1 MSEKFTIETA
11 TNEQWLDVLD
21 YIFET
26 EPSKLKY
33 LAKEVYYD
41 EFLSDDEIYKTI
53 ESHGLDDWYAYDYVQ
68 EAAENNC
75 EEWTDLSSSEKLGY
89 MYNLDIDNWSV
100 FENAMREALNELFTS
115 TKPSK
120 LNAEI
125 DDDSA
130 FVDDGVVVAAQDAV
144 CFSPEFEEYFI
155 KKCDEYQNKD

>member
-1 MSEKFTIETA
+1 MTAKFTIETA
-11 TNEQWLDVLD
+11 SNEQWLDVLD

-53 ESHGLDDWYAYDYVQ
+53 ESNGFDDWYAYDYVQ
-68 EAAENNC
+68 QAAEING
-75 EEWTDLSSSEKLGY
+75 EDWTKLSSSEKLGY
-89 MYNLDIDNWSV
+89 MYNLDIDNWSI
-100 FENAMREALNELFTS
+100 FENAMREALIELFTT

-125 DDDSA
+125 DDDSV
-130 FVDDGVVVAAQDAV
+130 FVDDSVVVAAQDAV

>member
-1 MSEKFTIETA
+1 MTAKFTIETA
-11 TNEQWLDVLD
+11 SNEQWLDVLD

-53 ESHGLDDWYAYDYVQ
+53 ESNGFDDWYAYDYVQ
-68 EAAENNC
+68 QAAEING
-75 EEWTDLSSSEKLGY
+75 EDWTKLSSSEKLGY
-89 MYNLDIDNWSV
+89 MYNLDIDNWSI
-100 FENAMREALNELFTS
+100 FENAMREALIELFTT

-125 DDDSA
+125 DDDFA
-130 FVDDGVVVAAQDAV
+130 DDSVVVAAQDAV

>member
-1 MSEKFTIETA
+1 MTAKFTIETA
-11 TNEQWLDVLD
+11 SNEQWLDVLD

-53 ESHGLDDWYAYDYVQ
+53 ESNGFDDWYAYDHVQ
-68 EAAENNC
+68 QAAEING
-75 EEWTDLSSSEKLGY
+75 EDWTKLSSSEKLGY
-89 MYNLDIDNWSV
+89 MYNLGIDNWSI
-100 FENAMREALNELFTS
+100 FENAVREALIELFTT

-125 DDDSA
+125 DDD
-130 FVDDGVVVAAQDAV
+130 FVDDSVVVAAQDAV

>member
-1 MSEKFTIETA
+1 MSEKFTVETA
-11 TNEQWLDVLD
+11 TNEQWLAVLD

-41 EFLSDDEIYKTI
+41 EFLSDDEIYKAI
-53 ESHGLDDWYAYDYVQ
+53 ESNGFDDWYAYDYVQ
-68 EAAENNC
+68 EAAENNG

-100 FENAMREALNELFTS
+100 FENAMRETLNELFIS

-125 DDDSA
+125 DDDS
-130 FVDDGVVVAAQDAV
+130 VVVAVQDAV

>member
-68 EAAENNC
+68 QAAENNG

-100 FENAMREALNELFTS
+100 FENAMREALNELFAS

>member
-1 MSEKFTIETA
+1 MTAKFTIETA
-11 TNEQWLDVLD
+11 SNEQWLDVLD

-53 ESHGLDDWYAYDYVQ
+53 ESNGFDDWYAYDYVQ
-68 EAAENNC
+68 QAAEING
-75 EEWTDLSSSEKLGY
+75 EDWTKLSSSEKLGY
-89 MYNLDIDNWSV
+89 MYNLDIDNWSI
-100 FENAMREALNELFTS
+100 FENAMREALIELFTT

-125 DDDSA
+125 DDD
-130 FVDDGVVVAAQDAV
+130 FVDDSVVVAAQNAV

>member
-1 MSEKFTIETA
+1 MTAKFTIETA
-11 TNEQWLDVLD
+11 SNEQWLDVLD

-53 ESHGLDDWYAYDYVQ
+53 ESNGFDDWYAYDYVQ
-68 EAAENNC
+68 QAAEING
-75 EEWTDLSSSEKLGY
+75 EDWTKLSSSERLGY
-89 MYNLDIDNWSV
+89 MYNLDIDNWSI
-100 FENAMREALNELFTS
+100 FENAMREALIELFTT

-125 DDDSA
+125 DDD
-130 FVDDGVVVAAQDAV
+130 FVDDSVVVAAQDAV

>member
-1 MSEKFTIETA
+1 MSTKFTIETA
-11 TNEQWLDVLD
+11 SNERWLDVLD

-33 LAKEVYYD
+33 LAEEACYD

-53 ESHGLDDWYAYDYVQ
+53 ESNGFDDWYAYDYVRQ
-68 EAAENNC
+68 AAEING
-75 EEWTDLSSSEKLGY
+75 EDWTKLSSSEKLGY
-89 MYNLDIDNWSV
+89 MYNLDIDNWSI
-100 FENAMREALNELFTS
+100 FENAMREALIELFTT

-125 DDDSA
+125 DDD
-130 FVDDGVVVAAQDAV
+130 FVDDSVVVAAQDAV

>member
-1 MSEKFTIETA
+1 MSEKFTVETA
-11 TNEQWLDVLD
+11 SNEQWLDVLD

-41 EFLSDDEIYKTI
+41 EFLSDDEIYKAI
-53 ESHGLDDWYAYDYVQ
+53 ESNGFDDWYAYDYVQ
-68 EAAENNC
+68 EAAENNG

-100 FENAMREALNELFTS
+100 FENAMREALIELFTS

-125 DDDSA
+125 DDDS
-130 FVDDGVVVAAQDAV
+130 VVVAAQDAV

>member
-1 MSEKFTIETA
+1 MSTKFTVETA
-11 TNEQWLDVLD
+11 TNEQWLAVLD

-26 EPSKLKY
+26 DPSKLKY
-33 LAKEVYYD
+33 LAKEVFYD

-68 EAAENNC
+68 EAAENNGK
-75 EEWTDLSSSEKLGY
+75 EWTDLSSGEKLGY

-100 FENAMREALNELFTS
+100 FENAMREALIELFTT

-125 DDDSA
+125 DDDSV
-130 FVDDGVVVAAQDAV
+130 FVDDSVVVAA
-144 CFSPEFEEYFI
+144 
-155 KKCDEYQNKD
+155 

>member
-1 MSEKFTIETA
+1 MTAKFTIETA
-11 TNEQWLDVLD
+11 SNEQWLDVLD

-53 ESHGLDDWYAYDYVQ
+53 ESNGFDDWYAYDYVQ
-68 EAAENNC
+68 QTAEING
-75 EEWTDLSSSEKLGY
+75 EDWTKLSSSEKLGY

-100 FENAMREALNELFTS
+100 FENAMREALIELFTT

-125 DDDSA
+125 DDDSV
-130 FVDDGVVVAAQDAV
+130 FVDDSVVVAAKDAV

>member
-1 MSEKFTIETA
+1 MTAKFTIETA
-11 TNEQWLDVLD
+11 SNEQWLDVLD

-41 EFLSDDEIYKTI
+41 EFLSDDEIYKAI
-53 ESHGLDDWYAYDYVQ
+53 ESNGFDDWYAYDYVQ
-68 EAAENNC
+68 QAAEING
-75 EEWTDLSSSEKLGY
+75 EDWTKLSSSEKLGY
-89 MYNLDIDNWSV
+89 MYNLDIDNWSI
-100 FENAMREALNELFTS
+100 FENAMREALIELFTT

-125 DDDSA
+125 DDD
-130 FVDDGVVVAAQDAV
+130 FVDDSVVVAAQDAV

>member
-21 YIFET
+21 YIFEA
-26 EPSKLKY
+26 EPSMLKY

-68 EAAENNC
+68 EAAENNS
-75 EEWTDLSSSEKLGY
+75 EEWTDLSSSEKRGY

-130 FVDDGVVVAAQDAV
+130 FVDDEVVVAAQDAV
-144 CFSPEFEEYFI
+144 CFSDEFKEYFI

>member
-1 MSEKFTIETA
+1 MTAKFTIETA
-11 TNEQWLDVLD
+11 SNEQWLDVFD

-53 ESHGLDDWYAYDYVQ
+53 ESNGFDDWYAYDYVQ
-68 EAAENNC
+68 QAAEING
-75 EEWTDLSSSEKLGY
+75 EDWTKLSSSEKLGY
-89 MYNLDIDNWSV
+89 MYNLDIDNWSI
-100 FENAMREALNELFTS
+100 FENAMREALIELFTT

-125 DDDSA
+125 DDD
-130 FVDDGVVVAAQDAV
+130 FVDDSVIVAAQDAV

>member
-1 MSEKFTIETA
+1 MTAKFTIETA
-11 TNEQWLDVLD
+11 SNEQWLDVLD

-53 ESHGLDDWYAYDYVQ
+53 ESNGFDDWYAYDYVQ
-68 EAAENNC
+68 QAAEING
-75 EEWTDLSSSEKLGY
+75 EDWTKLSSSEKLGY
-89 MYNLDIDNWSV
+89 MYNLDIDNWSI
-100 FENAMREALNELFTS
+100 FENAMREALIELFTT

-125 DDDSA
+125 DDD
-130 FVDDGVVVAAQDAV
+130 FVDDSVVVAAQDAV

>member
-11 TNEQWLDVLD
+11 TNEQGLDVLD
-21 YIFET
+21 YIFEA
-26 EPSKLKY
+26 EPSMLKY
-33 LAKEVYYD
+33 LAKEVYYGD
-41 EFLSDDEIYKTI
+41 FLSDDEIYKTI

-68 EAAENNC
+68 EAAENNG
-75 EEWTDLSSSEKLGY
+75 EEWTDLSSREKLGY

-130 FVDDGVVVAAQDAV
+130 FVNDGVVVAAQDAV

>member
-1 MSEKFTIETA
+1 MTAKFTIETA
-11 TNEQWLDVLD
+11 SNEQWLDVLD

-53 ESHGLDDWYAYDYVQ
+53 ESNGFDDWYAYDYVQ
-68 EAAENNC
+68 QAAEING
-75 EEWTDLSSSEKLGY
+75 EDWTKLSSSEKLGY
-89 MYNLDIDNWSV
+89 MYNLDIDNWSI
-100 FENAMREALNELFTS
+100 FENAMREALIELFTT

-125 DDDSA
+125 DDD
-130 FVDDGVVVAAQDAV
+130 FVDDSVVVATQDAV
-144 CFSPEFEEYFI
+144 CFSPEFEEYLI

>member
-1 MSEKFTIETA
+1 MTAKFTIETA
-11 TNEQWLDVLD
+11 SNEQWLDVLD

-33 LAKEVYYD
+33 LAKEVYYGD
-41 EFLSDDEIYKTI
+41 FLSDDEIYKTI
-53 ESHGLDDWYAYDYVQ
+53 ESNGFDDWYAYDYVQ
-68 EAAENNC
+68 QAAEING
-75 EEWTDLSSSEKLGY
+75 EDWTKLSSSEKLGY
-89 MYNLDIDNWSV
+89 MYNLDIDNWSI
-100 FENAMREALNELFTS
+100 FKNAMREALIELFTT

-125 DDDSA
+125 DDD
-130 FVDDGVVVAAQDAV
+130 FVDDSVVVAAQDAV

>member
-1 MSEKFTIETA
+1 MTAKFTIETA
-11 TNEQWLDVLD
+11 SNEQWLDVLD

-53 ESHGLDDWYAYDYVQ
+53 ESKGFDDWYAYDYVQ
-68 EAAENNC
+68 QAAEING
-75 EEWTDLSSSEKLGY
+75 EDWTKLSSSEKLGY
-89 MYNLDIDNWSV
+89 MYNLDIDNWSI
-100 FENAMREALNELFTS
+100 FENAMREALIELFTT

-125 DDDSA
+125 DDD
-130 FVDDGVVVAAQDAV
+130 FVDDSVVVAAQDAV

>member
-1 MSEKFTIETA
+1 MSEKFTAETA
-11 TNEQWLDVLD
+11 TNEQWLAVLD

-53 ESHGLDDWYAYDYVQ
+53 ESNGFDDWYAYDYVQ
-68 EAAENNC
+68 QAAEING
-75 EEWTDLSSSEKLGY
+75 EDWTKLSSSEKLGY

-100 FENAMREALNELFTS
+100 FENTMREALIALFT
-115 TKPSK
+115 TIKPSK
-120 LNAEI
+120 LNAET
-125 DDDSA
+125 DDDS
-130 FVDDGVVVAAQDAV
+130 VVTAAQDAV
-144 CFSPEFEEYFI
+144 WGSSEFEEYFI

>member
-1 MSEKFTIETA
+1 MSENFTAETA
-11 TNEQWLDVLD
+11 TNEQLLAVLD

-33 LAKEVYYD
+33 LAKEVFYD
-41 EFLSDDEIYKTI
+41 EFLSDDEIYKAI
-53 ESHGLDDWYAYDYVQ
+53 ESNGFDDWYAYDYVQ
-68 EAAENNC
+68 QAAEING
-75 EEWTDLSSSEKLGY
+75 EDWEKLSSSEKLSY

-100 FENAMREALNELFTS
+100 FENTMREALIELFTT

-125 DDDSA
+125 DDDS
-130 FVDDGVVVAAQDAV
+130 VVTAAQDAV
-144 CFSPEFEEYFI
+144 WDSSEFEEYFI